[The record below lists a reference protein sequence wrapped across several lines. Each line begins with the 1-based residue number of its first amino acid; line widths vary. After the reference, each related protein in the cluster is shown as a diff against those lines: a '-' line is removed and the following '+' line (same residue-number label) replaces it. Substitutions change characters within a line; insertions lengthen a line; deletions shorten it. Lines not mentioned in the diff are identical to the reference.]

1 MVAVSSTR
9 NLRCLASFRLAS
21 EASVVSR
28 RPRILDLCGPEIPLN
43 KTISPI
49 PESFVEKVY
58 DQAALQVWTADFEI
72 FWKRVSA
79 GITKK
84 ISAGKDPEVVNRQIG
99 DIRNLM
105 LATWLESRWTILGS
119 GGEKIVQKCG

>member
-1 MVAVSSTR
+1 M
-9 NLRCLASFRLAS
+9 
-21 EASVVSR
+21 
-28 RPRILDLCGPEIPLN
+28 N

>member
-1 MVAVSSTR
+1 M
-9 NLRCLASFRLAS
+9 
-21 EASVVSR
+21 
-28 RPRILDLCGPEIPLN
+28 N

-49 PESFVEKVY
+49 PESFVEQVY
-58 DQAALQVWTADFEI
+58 DQVVAVEWTVDFEV
-72 FWKRVSA
+72 FWKKISA

-84 ISAGKDPEVVNRQIG
+84 ISVGKDPEVANKQIG